1 MREHVVYVI
10 INMSCAE
17 YNVCKSSASLEPGG
31 EPPSEILY
39 A

>member
-17 YNVCKSSASLEPGG
+17 YTCSLRH
-31 EPPSEILY
+31 Y
-39 A
+39 KHVMR